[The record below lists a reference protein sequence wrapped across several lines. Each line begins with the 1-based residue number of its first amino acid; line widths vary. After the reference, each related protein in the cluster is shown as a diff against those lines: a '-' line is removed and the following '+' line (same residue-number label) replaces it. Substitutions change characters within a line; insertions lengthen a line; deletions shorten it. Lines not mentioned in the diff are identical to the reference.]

1 MWYLAAC
8 AFFTL
13 YLAQSFTAELSGTKA
28 HFTARLRGVR
38 TRSATRQTTDMMTG
52 VLDKSQVH
60 IVKVGAGGFK
70 FEPDVLHNISV
81 GDIVAFEFYP
91 PDHSVARADF
101 GSACVPYEYT
111 GKDRTG
117 FWSGTQLVQTVGDVS
132 NPIDKKLEATLT
144 SPARSLTGI

>member
-1 MWYLAAC
+1 MWTLAAC
-8 AFFTL
+8 ALFTL
-13 YLAQSFTAELSGTKA
+13 CLAQSSTTELSGTKA
-28 HFTARLRGVR
+28 QFPASLQGVG
-38 TRSATRQTTDMMTG
+38 TRSVIRQTTGRMTG

-70 FEPDVLHNISV
+70 FEPDVLHNISI

-132 NPIDKKLEATLT
+132 NPIDKKSKSTLT
-144 SPARSLTGI
+144 SPARSPTGI